1 MRQRICV
8 CQIFPGGDWDI
19 WILDIGYCVHL
30 DKPVVDPD
38 HDVVLG
44 GGAGPEQEAVGGGDA
59 HPQVDGVG
67 AAYEVLLD
75 LRLAEE
81 EVAGGGEGRGGG
93 GRVSGGQP
101 AYKIGFSIQIHIL
114 DFSLILP
121 LTVFL

>member
-1 MRQRICV
+1 MIG
-8 CQIFPGGDWDI
+8 ISGF

-101 AYKIGFSIQIHIL
+101 AYKIGFFIQMFWI
-114 DFSLILP
+114 
-121 LTVFL
+121 FLLLFC

>member
-1 MRQRICV
+1 MWEVRYGFWNVYRLCV
-8 CQIFPGGDWDI
+8 
-19 WILDIGYCVHL
+19 YL
-30 DKPVVDPD
+30 DKPIFDPD

-44 GGAGPEQEAVGGGDA
+44 DAAGPKQEAVGGGDA

-93 GRVSGGQP
+93 GRVDSGEPGHKNQ
-101 AYKIGFSIQIHIL
+101 FSIWV
-114 DFSLILP
+114 DEM
-121 LTVFL
+121 